1 MAQPFLFISYRRTD
15 AQQAAFGLY
24 VQLRARVGIK
34 SVFMDRSGI
43 SPGDVWAERL
53 REVMS
58 RSTVVLALI
67 GPDWL
72 ASADEYGR
80 RRLDMPD
87 DWVRNELWAALD
99 SGKPLIPI
107 LLDPLTQ
114 MPAKAGLPEALQPM
128 RNYQAFT
135 LRNDHWEA
143 DLDALAQ
150 HLIQAYKFPEAEPA
164 VVKPDKVVTI
174 EPLTEAE
181 LHAEL
186 EILPG
191 WEPVESFIPG
201 DYPKSRHELRKVFV
215 FKTFKSAVEFMAS
228 AVAPINE
235 MKHHPR
241 WENQWRSLTVYLTT
255 WDIGSR
261 ISRLDID
268 SAKLLDKLYKD
279 TTKPSE
285 QISG

>member
-1 MAQPFLFISYRRTD
+1 MAQPLLFISYRRTD

-24 VQLRARVGIK
+24 VQLRARIGIK

-53 REVMS
+53 RGVIS
-58 RSTVVLALI
+58 QSTVVLALI
-67 GPDWL
+67 GLDWL
-72 ASADEYGR
+72 TSADEYGR

-87 DWVRNELWAALD
+87 DWVRNELLAALD

-114 MPAKAGLPEALQPM
+114 MPAEAGLPEALQPL

-135 LRNDHWEA
+135 LRNDHWDP
-143 DLDALAQ
+143 DLDELVR
-150 HLIQAYKFPEAEPA
+150 HLIETHKFPEAEPRIQR
-164 VVKPDKVVTI
+164 PDKVVRI

-181 LHAEL
+181 LHADL
-186 EILPG
+186 KLLPG

-201 DYPKSRHELRKVFV
+201 DYPKSRHELRKVYV
-215 FKTFKSAVEFMAS
+215 FRSFKSAVEFMAS
-228 AVAPINE
+228 AVAPINQ

-255 WDIGSR
+255 WDIGDQ

-268 SAKLLDKLYKD
+268 MAKLFDRLYEERVKL
-279 TTKPSE
+279 TKPISE
-285 QISG
+285 